1 MPHFHY
7 LTMHMHE
14 FMFSLFDF
22 KVHALFRRLVK
33 IFLLSSYA
41 NKAIIINQQMP
52 IHTIQEF
59 SFTFFFIISSVNLL
73 RGHKNVNFLLILW
86 TRTKMLVRM
95 SLSRICTTQTFFF
108 ILNTVINLYMDSFW
122 KERLAWSKKF
132 LIIIKEGLNYITC
145 QSRCCSCSIRREWK
159 RKTM

>member
-95 SLSRICTTQTFFF
+95 SLSRICTTQTFF
-108 ILNTVINLYMDSFW
+108 LYWIQLLIYIWIHFEKNVWHGQKSFW
-122 KERLAWSKKF
+122 S
-132 LIIIKEGLNYITC
+132 
-145 QSRCCSCSIRREWK
+145 
-159 RKTM
+159 